1 MNGQPTQS
9 SRQRLPQQIRRC
21 FMTGKQCI
29 FCAQAAA
36 EEQPGTS
43 PATRNV
49 FVIMPFRDNLNTAY
63 EWSLS
68 PYLQAR
74 LRGVLGPTGPG
85 RQEPVTIRRADA
97 FQNIGFVMCEKICRR
112 IQETDL
118 VVADLSVD
126 NPNVFYE
133 LGLAVGLRK
142 QLLIMADSACIRQRT
157 ESFWRAL
164 GIPVASAGAQQP
176 FDCVVAYPSVG
187 FLKHDQAKPAGKL
200 IEVALGPSEPEMKVL
215 TLIAERP
222 PQPGRGEPPD
232 LRKALDITVSFEEAL
247 RGAIGVAVTSI
258 IEGKDPGR
266 EASTKACEILQ
277 KLPERE
283 GTTPAEKI
291 PKESLKVPKTQYLF
305 DGQGNYLRFEDLAPS
320 IDKAFVCIVD
330 LANEDPHAYFWLG
343 YCHARGINVVPVYRS
358 SGKEVAKEDDG
369 QKHVL
374 AFDIRALWYIDYDRT
389 KMVRL
394 AETLQGVLEELIT
407 RDVPRIQR
415 DRFWE
420 RLTRRSRIHI
430 YTGAVHHR
438 DLNREMV
445 GDWDLRAVSELVRYL
460 SSAEEPVIPE
470 LERPVYSPQTI
481 KNKLESAA
489 GKHKDPGQLEP
500 PLGEQSIPGHQRGDE
515 FPVWNDRDSLNA
527 YIELIKGELKNKNC
541 LIVASA
547 DVNALTEVVL
557 AHAYGMDSVCFS
569 GGAPASNQGNLTR
582 AVVAMKK
589 TTPQGA
595 APAGIIMTFF
605 SREDANLEESSRGFL
620 VDGQIIQEPY
630 YDQDR
635 AEKVERFDVLAHL
648 AIMHNPFSDQ
658 EHEDTL
664 IVILDGVS
672 GPGTFGLAEVLT
684 GGTDPERV
692 FDAEQLLTEIN
703 RQWQEC
709 ETRRQKAAERPGAPK
724 PLGVEAIVK
733 VTIKPPV
740 ARVSVPPSGSPRGE
754 QIEELVRR
762 KFYDKREVAKWDTW
776 KGARSIIG
784 GNPRVFPN

>member
-1 MNGQPTQS
+1 MDGQATQT
-9 SRQRLPQQIRRC
+9 SRQRLPQRIRRC

-36 EEQPGTS
+36 EEQSGTS

-63 EWSLS
+63 DWSLR

-74 LRGVLGPTGPG
+74 LCGVLGPTGPG

-164 GIPVASAGAQQP
+164 GIPVAPAGAQQP
-176 FDCVVAYPSVG
+176 LDCIVAYPSVG
-187 FLKHDQAKPAGKL
+187 FLKHDPDKPAGKL
-200 IEVALGPSEPEMKVL
+200 IEVTLGPSEPEMKVL

-232 LRKALDITVSFEEAL
+232 PRKALDITVSFEEAL
-247 RGAIGVAVTSI
+247 RGAIGVAVTNI
-258 IEGKDPGR
+258 IEDKDPNR
-266 EASTKACEILQ
+266 EASRKAREILQ

-283 GTTPAEKI
+283 GTPPAESN

-358 SGKEVAKEDDG
+358 FGAGNSG
-369 QKHVL
+369 QKRVL
-374 AFDIRALWYIDYDRT
+374 AFDIRALWYIDYDET
-389 KMVRL
+389 EMLRL
-394 AETLQGVLEELIT
+394 ADTLQGVLEELIT

-481 KNKLESAA
+481 KDKLETAA
-489 GKHKDPGQLEP
+489 GQRKDSGQPETP
-500 PLGEQSIPGHQRGDE
+500 PGEQSTRGNQRGDE
-515 FPVWNDRDSLNA
+515 SLVWDDTESLRA

-557 AHAYGMDSVCFS
+557 AHAYGMDHVCFS
-569 GGAPASNQGNLTR
+569 GGAQTSNQDNLTR

-595 APAGIIMTFF
+595 APGGIIKTFF
-605 SREDANLEESSRGFL
+605 SREDANLEQSSRGFL

-648 AIMHNPFSDQ
+648 AIMHNPFSDP

-709 ETRRQKAAERPGAPK
+709 ETRRHKATERPGAPK

-733 VTIKPPV
+733 VTIKPPM
-740 ARVSVPPSGSPRGE
+740 ARASIPPSGSPIGE

-776 KGARSIIG
+776 KGARNIIG